1 MKPIYAS
8 NFPYSTPDETDFVTI
23 EASLQELL
31 RPLARQLGIKF
42 IKRLR
47 KWLKVQV
54 LPKYCILLQEDQIPL
69 GVHFLLSG
77 SVLVGTDLK
86 GHTQIDHILRTGD
99 FILPLK
105 LFSAGRS
112 VLGMKIAEPARLLFL
127 DARKYELMLKK
138 FPETAVLTNLWR
150 DKLEGDDLDRK
161 RELQTMNALERMNWL
176 YDKWP
181 DCFMIFSDHWI
192 GSYLGLNRETVCRN
206 KLKVIKKR
214 KKS

>member
-8 NFPYSTPDETDFVTI
+8 NFPYTTPDEADFAAV
-23 EASLQELL
+23 EAALQELL
-31 RPLARQLGIKF
+31 KPLALQLGIKF

-47 KWLKVQV
+47 KWLKLHT
-54 LPKYCILLQEDQIPL
+54 LPKHCLLQQEDQVPV
-69 GVHFLLSG
+69 GVYFLLSG

-86 GHTQIDHILRTGD
+86 GYIQIDHILRTGD

-105 LFSAGRS
+105 LFSASRS
-112 VLGMKIAEPARLLFL
+112 ILGMKIAEPVRLLFI
-127 DARKYELMLKK
+127 DTRRYKLMLKK

-150 DKLEGDDLDRK
+150 DKLEIDDFSRK
-161 RELQTMNALERMNWL
+161 RELQTMNALERLSWL

-181 DCFMIFSDHWI
+181 DCFIVFSDYWI

-214 KKS
+214 KKP